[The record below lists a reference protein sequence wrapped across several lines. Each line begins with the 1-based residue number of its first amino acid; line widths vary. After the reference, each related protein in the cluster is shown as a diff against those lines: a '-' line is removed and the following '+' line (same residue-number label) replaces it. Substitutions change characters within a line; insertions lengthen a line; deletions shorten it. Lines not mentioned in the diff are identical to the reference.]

1 MVVKIM
7 SQFNIID
14 HNIQIAGFDAE
25 INDLTELMDLIKS
38 ISAKNQCEDCII
50 QLLKADGIAGEKH
63 VLQATSQALMAFNRN
78 NNMAKDLGLEICV
91 RASAQRQIS
100 RALKI
105 LGINEGK
112 IGICA
117 VTVDCDENIMYEL
130 GKILGGKNNKVL
142 DANIDTLKK
151 LYNISDKE
159 IKSAG
164 NIEKVLIE
172 RTALLSLAI

>member
-1 MVVKIM
+1 
-7 SQFNIID
+7 
-14 HNIQIAGFDAE
+14 
-25 INDLTELMDLIKS
+25 
-38 ISAKNQCEDCII
+38 
-50 QLLKADGIAGEKH
+50 
-63 VLQATSQALMAFNRN
+63 
-78 NNMAKDLGLEICV
+78 
-91 RASAQRQIS
+91 
-100 RALKI
+100 
-105 LGINEGK
+105 
-112 IGICA
+112 
-117 VTVDCDENIMYEL
+117 MYEL

>member
-1 MVVKIM
+1 M

-25 INDLTELMDLIKS
+25 INNLTELMDLIKI
-38 ISAKNQCEDCII
+38 ISAGNQCEGCVI
-50 QLLKADGIAGEKH
+50 QLLKSDGIAGEKH
-63 VLQATSQALMAFNRN
+63 VLQAISQALMAFNRN
-78 NNMAKDLGLEICV
+78 NNMAQDLGLEICV

-105 LGINEGK
+105 LGIKEGK

-117 VTVDCDENIMYEL
+117 VAVDCDENIMYEL
-130 GKILGGKNNKVL
+130 GKILGEKNNKML
-142 DANIDTLKK
+142 NANVDVLKK
-151 LYNISDKE
+151 LYNISDEE

-164 NIEKVLIE
+164 NVERVLIE
-172 RTALLSLAI
+172 RTALLNLEI